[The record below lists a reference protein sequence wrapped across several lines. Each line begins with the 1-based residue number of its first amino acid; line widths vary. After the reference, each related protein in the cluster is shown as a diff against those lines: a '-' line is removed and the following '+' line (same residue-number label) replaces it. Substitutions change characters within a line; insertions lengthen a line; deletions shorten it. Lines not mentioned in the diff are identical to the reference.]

1 MRQNHTVEP
10 ATLSPETDRAV
21 ARLTQPH
28 TVVHD
33 GHAVEWPPLLEW
45 ISDAVTDKTK
55 RGGAGSGGTGSP
67 INEGA
72 LAVLQHIER
81 GTAQLRGWL
90 YLTPRAGG
98 TNVDLIEAW
107 QVACDYRAKN
117 ELDDA
122 GWEYVTSRLQTWVG
136 DIEGEWEDRVHRMEL
151 TVACPRCGERWILE
165 QSTDPH
171 DEPKRRS
178 AVVIEYAEG
187 GAPSPS
193 AAPPTATRSGPA
205 GQPCTPSASRSAR
218 SATKQSSPHAAS
230 PSTSPRPPRATRR
243 IRTPVANLCSV
254 WLYWRGSG
262 RTLETPRI
270 SPRASCAGGFF
281 MPSSHLIARNTPRG
295 RCR

>member
-21 ARLTQPH
+21 ERLTEPH

-33 GHAVEWPPLLEW
+33 GHSVDWPPLLEW

-72 LAVLQHIER
+72 LAVLQRIER

-90 YLTPRAGG
+90 YLHPRAGS
-98 TNVDLIEAW
+98 TRADLIEAW
-107 QVACDYRAKN
+107 KVACDYRAKN

-122 GWEYVTSRLQTWVG
+122 GWEYVTSRLQAWVD

-165 QSTDPH
+165 HTTDPH
-171 DEPKRRS
+171 DEPKRRA

-187 GAPSPS
+187 
-193 AAPPTATRSGPA
+193 
-205 GQPCTPSASRSAR
+205 
-218 SATKQSSPHAAS
+218 
-230 PSTSPRPPRATRR
+230 RA
-243 IRTPVANLCSV
+243 PVAECRAADCDAIWAGWTAVHALGFTIGAERDEAVLAAC
-254 WLYWRGSG
+254 GI
-262 RTLETPRI
+262 TLDFAPTVARDTP
-270 SPRASCAGGFF
+270 
-281 MPSSHLIARNTPRG
+281 M
-295 RCR
+295 